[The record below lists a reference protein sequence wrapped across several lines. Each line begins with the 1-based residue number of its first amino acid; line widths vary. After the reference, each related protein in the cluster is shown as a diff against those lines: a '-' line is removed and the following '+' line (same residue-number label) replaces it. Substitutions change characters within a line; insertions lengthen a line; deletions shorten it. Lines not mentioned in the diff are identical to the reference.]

1 MGILNDVLQ
10 YKARKDADREA
21 QSNAIPQALMA
32 YQQAKQQSQDNMLK
46 QLTVQ
51 ATLAKS
57 GFGITPDGK
66 LVRDTSL
73 QDPLTQF
80 LNKGKVADS
89 YNKQVTAGF
98 LQPGMSVGSLSSG
111 GTVSGGSPAQP
122 ASSGSDTQDQDTFA
136 TGASLN
142 VAGVP
147 TKTSVKSESGMRR
160 EAKIKGEEA
169 GFKKL
174 AESETKTK
182 IETKKASGQSYRFVQ
197 QFERS
202 YDELNK
208 KLGESFDDPT
218 LIGSAKRFL
227 GEGGKFFGTLPET
240 KAFSTELKPMANQM
254 ARDVEGGKITDADRE
269 IYADAFANTLKHP
282 SETNIRLV
290 SNQLVGL
297 ADKGGD
303 ISKNMVALSQS
314 KNPVLK
320 GVVSEV
326 VKEYPE
332 YKPVKIRNEETG
344 EEQIVTLHQARK
356 MRGGV

>member
-1 MGILNDVLQ
+1 MGILNDVMQ
-10 YKARKDADREA
+10 YRARKEADREA
-21 QSNAIPQALMA
+21 QANAIPQALMA

-51 ATLAKS
+51 ATLAKA
-57 GFGITPDGK
+57 GFGIGADGK
-66 LVRDTSL
+66 LVKDTSF

-80 LNKGKVADS
+80 INQGKVADS

-98 LQPGMSVGSLSSG
+98 LQPGMSVGSLASG
-111 GTVSGGSPAQP
+111 GTVSGGSPTQP
-122 ASSGSDTQDQDTFA
+122 TSSGSATQDQDTFA

-202 YDELNK
+202 YDELEK
-208 KLGESFDDPT
+208 KFGKTFDDSSLWGAGQR
-218 LIGSAKRFL
+218 LIGQAENAA
-227 GEGGKFFGTLPET
+227 GALPET
-240 KAFSTELKPMANQM
+240 KAFLTELEPQANQM
-254 ARDVEGGKITDADRE
+254 ARDVEGGKITDADRN
-269 IYADAFANTLKHP
+269 IYAKSFANTLKHP
-282 SETNIRLV
+282 TETNIRLV
-290 SNQLVGL
+290 SNQLISM

-303 ISKNMVALSQS
+303 ISKNIIALSQS
-314 KNPVLK
+314 KNAVLK
-320 GVVSEV
+320 GVAREV
-326 VKEYPE
+326 AKEYPE
-332 YKPVKIRNEETG
+332 YKLVNIVDEETG
-344 EEQIVTLHQARK
+344 EKKTVTLYEARRL
-356 MRGGV
+356 RGGV